1 MDDCLT
7 DTIQLFLK
15 YWRDLHGN
23 EAMLEIIFKMEKMI
37 NKDGAKC
44 ARGTEVAG
52 IHGECHSHE
61 LWLTSAP
68 LLSSCTRC
76 NFLREVIVF

>member
-7 DTIQLFLK
+7 DTNQHFLK

-23 EAMLEIIFKMEKMI
+23 EAVLEIILKMEKLR

-52 IHGECHSHE
+52 IHGEHNSHE
-61 LWLTSAP
+61 LWLTSAS
-68 LLSSCTRC
+68 LLSSCTHC
-76 NFLREVIVF
+76 NYFREVIVF